1 MRPLGPAEIV
11 GVARKGH
18 VSHFLIQCM
27 PISVLASQKNTIY
40 HNILHRELP
49 GFVDTKVNKF
59 YPIMR
64 PLFCSICGN
73 SGNDGRQH
81 LKDIFAII
89 CFFFIRWFYQSILD
103 SDITGRGLFLP
114 LWIIQ
119 SRVDSSIPQ
128 L

>member
-1 MRPLGPAEIV
+1 M

-18 VSHFLIQCM
+18 VSYLLIQCV
-27 PISVLASQKNTIY
+27 PISVLASHKNTIY
-40 HNILHRELP
+40 RNIVHRELP
-49 GFVDTKVNKF
+49 GFVDTKVSKF

-64 PLFCSICGN
+64 PLFCNIGGGG
-73 SGNDGRQH
+73 GNDGRQH
-81 LKDIFAII
+81 DKYIVGII
-89 CFFFIRWFYQSILD
+89 YLFFFRWFYQSILD
-103 SDITGRGLFLP
+103 LDIAERELFLS